1 MFLTR
6 ERAKANLWIAARL
19 AAYALATF
27 LAVALPAESRADVW
41 DWLTDLVVDSDAKAA
56 SLSSDELPSDAIV
69 TEMGERRVLQFGRDV
84 LELYPSTA
92 IAIEQSG
99 PNTSVRLIT
108 GTIRVKVAKRRKGQ
122 TFEVRTLMLVAT
134 VKGTD
139 FEVSATRGGSAV
151 SVYEGRVAVKSAGRV
166 GGVDVTPGK
175 TATVTSAEDAPDL
188 GPTPTGGAGAATN
201 ALAGSAEES
210 ASTGDGSDDD
220 SGRGDNREIKTTGR
234 AASSGNRTS
243 GGASG
248 GSASDGDNDGEGSE
262 SGDGDG
268 EGGDGEGGEG
278 GDDGG
283 ADD

>member
-220 SGRGDNREIKTTGR
+220 SGRGNNREVKTTGR
-234 AASSGNRTS
+234 AASGNKTA

-248 GSASDGDNDGEGSE
+248 GSDSDGAGGDNDGEGGE
-262 SGDGDG
+262 NGDDD
-268 EGGDGEGGEG
+268 GGDGGED

-283 ADD
+283 DDD